1 MGKLSN
7 EDLNQDIA
15 LFQAIWHFLYW
26 IDFEHLKAN
35 IEWDN
40 HLKNHLI
47 DKLQGYI
54 NREDTGCIAVQALV
68 HWIQDISTD
77 NQKSLLDYIKKYHWD
92 KW

>member
-7 EDLNQDIA
+7 ENLNQDIA

-40 HLKNHLI
+40 HLKNH
-47 DKLQGYI
+47 
-54 NREDTGCIAVQALV
+54 
-68 HWIQDISTD
+68 
-77 NQKSLLDYIKKYHWD
+77 
-92 KW
+92 